1 MTALKSFLA
10 FYNGQTQAE
19 GYIFAVF
26 DQIAKFC
33 QDSNNS
39 FVDDY

>member
-19 GYIFAVF
+19 GYIYLPFLT
-26 DQIAKFC
+26 K
-33 QDSNNS
+33 
-39 FVDDY
+39 